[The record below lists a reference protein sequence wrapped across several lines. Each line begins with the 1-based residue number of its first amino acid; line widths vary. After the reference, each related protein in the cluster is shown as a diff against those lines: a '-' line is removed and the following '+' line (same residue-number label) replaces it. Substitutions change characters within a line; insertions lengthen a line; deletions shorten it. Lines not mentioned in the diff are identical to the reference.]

1 MRKSTKIIATV
12 VAIALVLTAMV
23 VAIYAATAGSVGVNA
38 NVSWSAQAGVDL
50 DFWAKVTGGK
60 EDKSVETQHIMPS
73 TTNESARI
81 TGDLSTDFIDKTDDG
96 VNNPGAITFK
106 YFVKNNSLTP
116 LNIKVTKT
124 PAKGEESGSSTASH
138 KPKVDLSAVIGSTNV
153 FSTIGTTGC
162 NVSAGE
168 TFEYTVTL
176 SMASGG
182 TGSINADTG
191 FSEKFD
197 AGVDFSFNIGS
208 EADGN
213 IVTNVN
219 GVPQTISSSTVQGK
233 TLGEYLETI
242 EPEVSSGWFFDEELT
257 RAVTQNNL
265 NAQLRNSAT
274 ASLYCK
280 ATSYDGFSFELN
292 SDGNSYAVKG
302 DSTLSGEIIIPSK
315 YNGKPVTRIGKDA
328 FTNNDAITSVILPS
342 TLLGISV
349 NNVSYSINSN
359 NLNKST
365 SASIGAAEPTVEDIT
380 GAFYSCNNLTKIT
393 IPDSVV
399 VIRTKAFANCNNLT
413 KIFIPKSVE
422 FITYDFATVYEEMAN
437 APFNDCSNLII
448 YCEVDLR
455 PDLWSPKWNYCA
467 LETEL
472 ETHWGVTRAEYNA
485 L

>member
-38 NVSWSAQAGVDL
+38 NVSWNAQAGVDL

-60 EDKSVETQHIMPS
+60 ENKSVETQHIMPS

-81 TGDLSTDFIDKTDDG
+81 TGTLSTDFIDKTDDC

-219 GVPQTISSSTVQGK
+219 GVPQTVSSSTVQGK

-280 ATSYDGFSFELN
+280 ATSYDGFNFDLN
-292 SDGNSYAVKG
+292 PDGNSYAVKG

-315 YNGKPVTRIGKDA
+315 YNGKPITRIGTNA
-328 FTNNDAITSVILPS
+328 FNDNISITSVILPS

-349 NNVSYSINSN
+349 DNVSYSINSN
-359 NLNKST
+359 NLNEST
-365 SASIGAAEPTVEDIT
+365 SASIGAAGPADDGNIYGTFENCI
-380 GAFYSCNNLTKIT
+380 NLTKIT
-393 IPDSVV
+393 IPDSV
-399 VIRTKAFANCNNLT
+399 IIIGKRAFTYCSSLA
-413 KIFIPKSVE
+413 KIFIPNSVQKIDAGE
-422 FITYDFATVYEEMAN
+422 DSLEMAEN
-437 APFNDCSNLII
+437 NPFKGCGSLII
-448 YCEVDLR
+448 YCEANSR
-455 PDLWSPKWNYCA
+455 PDGWHAFFNQNVKNVV
-467 LETEL
+467 
-472 ETHWGVTRAEYNA
+472 WGITRAEYNA